1 MRRDYFSIDFRLPPA
16 SADGTGPDRPT
27 IEIGF
32 EGPSGTL
39 RRRLSTDDG
48 NGAGD
53 GNGTGTGDETD
64 GESTG
69 TPADALGE
77 NGIDA
82 GFRLKESPEVEDST
96 GVFAVTD
103 RVTGEFVLEV
113 NAPTEEVLSFVDAAR
128 EADPSGEDGDGH
140 YRIRIETDRGPVAFD
155 KRTLLVYDHD
165 GSLLRQ
171 HSLIPSGVEL

>member
-48 NGAGD
+48 NGD
-53 GNGTGTGDETD
+53 GGETD
-64 GESTG
+64 GESGRT
-69 TPADALGE
+69 AARDALGE

-82 GFRLKESPEVEDST
+82 GFRLKESPEEDGAT
-96 GVFAVTD
+96 GVFAITD

-128 EADPSGEDGDGH
+128 EADPAGEDGDGH
-140 YRIRIETDRGPVAFD
+140 YRIRIETDAGPVTFD